1 MVFTRYEA
9 KTKCFIAEVGG
20 QCVVGLQDKE
30 LGRLFEEGGQVIII
44 ARINI
49 DVNDND
55 KDKYKDKE
63 KDKYKTKSWAGSLR
77 REARSSKLLSSSLP
91 PSIYDI

>member
-30 LGRLFEEGGQVIII
+30 LGKLFEEGGQVIII
-44 ARINI
+44 FSALNI
-49 DVNDND
+49 DVKDRD
-55 KDKYKDKE
+55 KDKDKE
-63 KDKYKTKSWAGSLR
+63 KDKDKDNS
-77 REARSSKLLSSSLP
+77 LLSLENLERC
-91 PSIYDI
+91 